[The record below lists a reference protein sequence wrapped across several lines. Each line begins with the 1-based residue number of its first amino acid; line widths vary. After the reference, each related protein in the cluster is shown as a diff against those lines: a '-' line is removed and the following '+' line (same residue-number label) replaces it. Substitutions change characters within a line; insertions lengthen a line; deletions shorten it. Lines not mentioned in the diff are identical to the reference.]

1 MTVLMPLLALFIV
14 GSAWGL
20 SDAGTDLPMLIEAPT
35 ASLLD
40 GAYLVLYV
48 ASVFTLLSATI
59 GAVLVS
65 FDSISHG
72 RGSGELEV
80 LLAQPIP
87 RREVAN
93 GLILGHWAAITLPT
107 LLLTM
112 LAIIVTAR
120 RTGGWPPLWTIALLL
135 IATSLLL
142 LWYVLIQILAS
153 AMRGTL
159 VRRSRSVSGLGSSS
173 PCCGCSSPPLPLD
186 WRVSRWAMPQVS
198 NLASSLE
205 GSTSFPP
212 TACSII
218 SLRSHWMSNGA
229 SARWA
234 HGVPH
239 CSGPSFRPSSSI
251 VASAASP
258 LRLARTLMHG
268 RSERRPCAGRF
279 RCSS

>member
-1 MTVLMPLLALFIV
+1 MRPSLTLARKIMLSHLLSLRMTVLMPLLALFIV

-48 ASVFTLLSATI
+48 ASGVHIALRDHRSGARIVRFDQPRSREWGI
-59 GAVLVS
+59 GGA
-65 FDSISHG
+65 
-72 RGSGELEV
+72 
-80 LLAQPIP
+80 P
-87 RREVAN
+87 RSTNPSKEVAN

-153 AMRGTL
+153 GYARDLGAAVTL
-159 VRRSRSVSGLGSSS
+159 GVGAWFLFTMLWLLITSVATGLAGLEVGDAAGVESRIFAGRVDLLS
-173 PCCGCSSPPLPLD
+173 PNGVFHHLLEIPLD
-186 WRVSRWAMPQVS
+186 VQRGVSPLGAWCAALLWTIVPTFLVHRRVSA
-198 NLASSLE
+198 L
-205 GSTSFPP
+205 
-212 TACSII
+212 
-218 SLRSHWMSNGA
+218 
-229 SARWA
+229 
-234 HGVPH
+234 
-239 CSGPSFRPSSSI
+239 
-251 VASAASP
+251 SP
-258 LRLARTLMHG
+258 
-268 RSERRPCAGRF
+268 
-279 RCSS
+279 

>member
-1 MTVLMPLLALFIV
+1 MRPSLTLARKIMLSHLLSLRMTVLMPLLALFIV

-153 AMRGTL
+153 SYARDLGAAVTL
-159 VRRSRSVSGLGSSS
+159 GVGAWFLFTMLWLLITSVATGLAGLEVGDAAGVESRIFAGRVDLLS
-173 PCCGCSSPPLPLD
+173 PNGVFHHLLEIPLD
-186 WRVSRWAMPQVS
+186 VQRGVSPLGAWCAALLWTIVPTFLVHRRVS
-198 NLASSLE
+198 SL
-205 GSTSFPP
+205 
-212 TACSII
+212 
-218 SLRSHWMSNGA
+218 
-229 SARWA
+229 
-234 HGVPH
+234 
-239 CSGPSFRPSSSI
+239 
-251 VASAASP
+251 SP
-258 LRLARTLMHG
+258 
-268 RSERRPCAGRF
+268 
-279 RCSS
+279 